1 MITTETSIA
10 KENLIT
16 ILMTLKNYANEEVF
30 KALADY
36 FFHPDPEISIQAIRS
51 SANKANNTAVPHL
64 LHLIEKG
71 SEALKF
77 EALAALSTMHAPL
90 ALDQLLNYFNHF
102 HDAELKREILRTM
115 NVLFPFEERILDLNR
130 GVLTN
135 NSEDEEMC
143 SIAVRGLIDSA
154 DFAYLEYYLPH
165 APDNVQYEAFK
176 RLFGSRSR
184 KVAGFLRKFESEA
197 PKFSDDTKGAYIAVY
212 YLKNQNPNASFSQ
225 KLLKD
230 ATKQVH
236 ITYMQAIDEH
246 IQSSVSPKSIF
257 RFLLLLP
264 FVDAEV
270 EILISEL
277 IKKILELYQERTPGT
292 QSEFRSITSV
302 HLDQVFRKVRESH
315 ISVRKV
321 RKKEDFLPTLFAHII
336 EKYCSAHLVN
346 EVQRYFK
353 ETDRHNPPLL
363 IEAMREALLEAEQG
377 DIKGFKA
384 CIPLFLETDAKARLR
399 IHHFL
404 RRIDPQVANLLRRLN
419 RLIKAAGHL
428 HLKKLSKL
436 IQEIRSFAVDE
447 KIGYLQEAATITL
460 CQLEALAVRDEAK
473 DVFTHPANNADL
485 LKCYL
490 RGARYIQ
497 SAAVAEPIV
506 DFLVGVGCTPDLRKL
521 ALESLTCMDLRSSP
535 AAIGK
540 LIRSLERSDIDKA
553 HKNRIADA
561 VAPCVDNVAI
571 GWVIDLVS
579 GAGTYTKI
587 AGLRIMQQ
595 LGENRLDL
603 PLEVM
608 TGKLYAL
615 IEDSEREVRIEAML
629 ALVNL
634 GDDYAEKIVQDWLES
649 DDEDLM
655 REVLVRIKE
664 RITDSMLEP
673 FMKLLV
679 HGSGGIQKTL
689 REEFPLL
696 HKGHQRAKVRK
707 ALLDALHASPDSGGR
722 DSKKREDARIAGV
735 DAFLHPKLEYKL
747 RREHTQVLTVFFI
760 DMVGYTER
768 SAQSDMTNLVK
779 LIKLF
784 EENVIPSLERFRGQ
798 IVKKLGDGI
807 LAVFKHPASA
817 AIAALEVQRK
827 IEEYNRYAVGR
838 EKFQV
843 RIGLDTGTVVWKD
856 NDVFGDAVNTA
867 SRMETSAKPGETLI
881 TENVCSQISDFVTC
895 ESRGDL
901 SVKGKE
907 QNIKVYIP
915 VKVTREVKAF
925 LEIKK
930 ANLESVVGDK
940 DTASLDRL
948 KEVFFSPQFHIPP
961 GITKGVK
968 EAMQLL
974 NTMHTLFTDMAQAAS
989 EITHDYHEEYLF
1001 KQYLQDKWD
1010 ATITDL
1016 KDL

>member
-1 MITTETSIA
+1 MISTETSLS

-16 ILMTLKNYANEEVF
+16 ILMALGNYTDGETF
-30 KALADY
+30 KALTDY
-36 FFHPDPEISIQAIRS
+36 FFHPDQEISIQAIRS
-51 SANKANNTAVPHL
+51 SAHKNNSAAVPHL

-71 SEALKF
+71 SEAIKF
-77 EALAALSTMHAPL
+77 EALSALSAMHAPL

-102 HDAELKREILRTM
+102 DDVSLKSEILRTM
-115 NVLFPFEERILDLNR
+115 NSLFPFEEKVLDLNR

-135 NSEDEEMC
+135 NTDDEEMC
-143 SIAVRGLIDSA
+143 KIAVHGLIDSA
-154 DFAYLEYYLPH
+154 DFPYLEYYLLH
-165 APDNVQYEAFK
+165 APDSIQYEAFK
-176 RLFGSRSR
+176 KLYGSRSR
-184 KVAGFLRKFESEA
+184 KVAGFLKKFETEA
-197 PKFSDDTKGAYIAVY
+197 LKFSDDTKGAYIGAY
-212 YLKNQNPNASFSQ
+212 YLRNINPNASFSQ

-236 ITYMQAIDEH
+236 ITYLKAIDEYIH
-246 IQSSVSPKSIF
+246 RSVSPKSIF

-264 FVDAEV
+264 FVDTEV

-302 HLDQVFRKVRESH
+302 HLDQVFRKVSESH

-336 EKYCSAHLVN
+336 EKYCSAHLVD
-346 EVQRYFK
+346 EVQRFFK
-353 ETDRHNPPLL
+353 ETDRRNPPLL
-363 IEAMREALLEAEQG
+363 IEAMREALLEAEQS

-404 RRIDPQVANLLRRLN
+404 RKIDPQVANLLRRLN
-419 RLIKAAGHL
+419 RLIKAAGYL
-428 HLKKLSKL
+428 QIKKLSKN
-436 IQEIRSFAVDE
+436 IQDIRSFAAME
-447 KIGYLQEAATITL
+447 KICYLQEAATITL
-460 CQLEALAVRDEAK
+460 SQLDVHEVSKEAK
-473 DVFTHPANNADL
+473 GVFAHPAKNGDL
-485 LKCYL
+485 LKCYV
-490 RGARYIQ
+490 RSARYLP
-497 SAAVAEPIV
+497 AREVAEPLIN
-506 DFLVGVGCTPDLRKL
+506 FLTGVGCAPDLRDL
-521 ALESLTCMDLRSSP
+521 ALESLSFMNLKMVPT
-535 AAIGK
+535 AVGK
-540 LIRSLERSDIDKA
+540 LISSLVRSDIDRV
-553 HKNRIADA
+553 HKDKIADV
-561 VAPCVDNVAI
+561 VAPCVDNVTI

-579 GAGTYTKI
+579 SSGTYTKT

-608 TGKLYAL
+608 TGKLYSL
-615 IEDSEREVRIEAML
+615 IEDNERDVRLEALMS
-629 ALVNL
+629 LVNL

-649 DDEDLM
+649 DDEDLV
-655 REVLVRIKE
+655 REVIVRIKE
-664 RITDSMLEP
+664 KITNSMINPLV
-673 FMKLLV
+673 KLLV
-679 HGSGGIQKTL
+679 HGSAGIQKTL
-689 REEFPLL
+689 REELSQL
-696 HKGHQRAKVRK
+696 HQGRKGAKIRK
-707 ALLDALHASPDSGGR
+707 ALLDALQSSPERGEKDN
-722 DSKKREDARIAGV
+722 KKREDARIAGV
-735 DAFLHPKLEYKL
+735 DTFLHPKLEYKL

-768 SAQSDMTNLVK
+768 SARSDMTNLVK

-817 AIAALEVQRK
+817 AIAALEVQHK
-827 IEEYNRYAVGR
+827 IKEYNRYAVDR

-881 TENVCSQISDFVTC
+881 TENVCSQINDFVTC
-895 ESRGDL
+895 ESRGDIT
-901 SVKGKE
+901 VKGKD
-907 QNIKVYIP
+907 NDIKVYTP
-915 VKVTREVKAF
+915 VEVTHEVKAF

-930 ANLESVVGDK
+930 ANLESVVGDR
-940 DTASLDRL
+940 DSASLDRL

-961 GITKGVK
+961 GITRGVK

-1016 KDL
+1016 KNL